1 VLVSWLL
8 RLVRAVG
15 PRVRLWLVRFVGW
28 LAWALGIRRTV
39 TLENLKHAFPEKTEA
54 ERRRLARGAYRT
66 MALAAME
73 AVTSDLVSSEE
84 LLQDPAAVDWK
95 GLDRL
100 IEARAPVLVVS
111 GHLGSWEL
119 FVEVMAR
126 RGMAISAVARPL
138 SGAFN
143 EWVVRS
149 RQAAGLELIMP
160 RGAMVEMARALNRGR
175 AVVQL
180 IDQALPSPSALWVPF
195 FGRLASTT
203 PAVSL
208 IALRTRVPVYVAV
221 AVREPAGLRMFVEGP
236 FPVSTEMP
244 RAQAVVAHTAQLT
257 AVLESYIRRYPEQW
271 LWLHRR
277 WKGTPPVGS
286 TPA

>member
-1 VLVSWLL
+1 MSRVLVGWLL
-8 RLVRAVG
+8 RLVRALG
-15 PRVRLWLVRFVGW
+15 PRVRLALVSLVAS
-28 LAWALGIRRTV
+28 LAWALGIRRKV
-39 TLENLKHAFPEKTEA
+39 TLENLRYAFPEKGEA

-73 AVTSDLVSSEE
+73 AVTSDLVWSQGPIQGVEV
-84 LLQDPAAVDWK
+84 ADWR

-100 IEARAPVLVVS
+100 IEARSPVLIAS

-119 FVEVMAR
+119 FAEVMAR

-138 SGAFN
+138 RGAFN

-160 RGAMVEMARALNRGR
+160 RGALGEMVRALGRGR

-180 IDQALPSPSALWVPF
+180 INQALPSPSALWVPF
-195 FGRLASTT
+195 FGRLASTA

-208 IALRTRVPVYVAV
+208 VALRTGVPVYVAV
-221 AVREPAGLRMFVEGP
+221 AVREGAGLRMLVEGP
-236 FPVSTEMP
+236 FPVSTELP
-244 RAQAVVAHTAQLT
+244 RAQAIAAHTAQLT
-257 AVLESYIRRYPEQW
+257 SALEAYIRKYPEQW

-277 WKGTPPVGS
+277 WKGAPPGS
-286 TPA
+286 V